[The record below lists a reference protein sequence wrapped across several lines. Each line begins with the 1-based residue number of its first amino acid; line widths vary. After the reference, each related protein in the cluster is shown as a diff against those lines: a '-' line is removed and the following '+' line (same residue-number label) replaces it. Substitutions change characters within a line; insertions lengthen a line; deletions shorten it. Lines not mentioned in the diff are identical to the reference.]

1 MSQSPIL
8 LNLDVRFHDLLSP
21 QMYRV
26 VTKSLKQ
33 MYVRNHWIH
42 DTLGSKMKTEFKN
55 DTPKFL
61 HRGYTALKHQK
72 KNNI

>member
-21 QMYRV
+21 QMYRL

-33 MYVRNHWIH
+33 MYVRKHWIH

-55 DTPKFL
+55 DTPKFPNSFIEATL
-61 HRGYTALKHQK
+61 H
-72 KNNI
+72 